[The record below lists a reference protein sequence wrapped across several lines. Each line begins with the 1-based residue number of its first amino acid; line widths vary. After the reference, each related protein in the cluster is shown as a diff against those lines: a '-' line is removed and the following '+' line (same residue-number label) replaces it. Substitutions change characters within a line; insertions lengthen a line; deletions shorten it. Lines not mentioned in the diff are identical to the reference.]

1 MLKKSSSFVLVSLR
15 GSMVNQ
21 RLNGKEETDQW
32 NLSVHQDLSAGWTDH
47 TKCGI
52 YLLASSLPAGLHA
65 ERRVL
70 ARRGG
75 RVRSVAILN
84 ILQVIRTGART

>member
-32 NLSVHQDLSAGWTDH
+32 NLSVHQDLSAG
-47 TKCGI
+47 
-52 YLLASSLPAGLHA
+52 
-65 ERRVL
+65 
-70 ARRGG
+70 
-75 RVRSVAILN
+75 
-84 ILQVIRTGART
+84 